1 MTNKLRNVCVTGSGN
16 GIGKAIAIM
25 LNKHGYNVAC
35 ADLSLKDAK
44 NTLNEFKNKD
54 KKGIAILVDV
64 TKLSQINK
72 MIQQVVNNFGTLD
85 IMINNAGV
93 TRTSD
98 IMDLNEQDW
107 YWINNVNSK
116 GTFFCLQAAAQQMKF
131 QKSGGRIINMSSVGA
146 RGFVDVSNA
155 IYAGSKG
162 AIVSLT
168 KTAAQQLGK
177 YNINVNAI
185 CPAPTFTDI
194 VEKLIKTRAS
204 EQKKSKEEIIKHYM
218 RDVPLGRF
226 NDPEDI
232 AEMALFLSSDTSK
245 NICGQSFNVDGGLIP
260 S

>member
-1 MTNKLRNVCVTGSGN
+1 
-16 GIGKAIAIM
+16 
-25 LNKHGYNVAC
+25 
-35 ADLSLKDAK
+35 
-44 NTLNEFKNKD
+44 
-54 KKGIAILVDV
+54 
-64 TKLSQINK
+64 

-177 YNINVNAI
+177 YKISNSR
-185 CPAPTFTDI
+185 C
-194 VEKLIKTRAS
+194 LRYS
-204 EQKKSKEEIIKHYM
+204 KKKCRS
-218 RDVPLGRF
+218 
-226 NDPEDI
+226 N
-232 AEMALFLSSDTSK
+232 
-245 NICGQSFNVDGGLIP
+245 
-260 S
+260 

>member
-35 ADLSLKDAK
+35 ADLSLEDAK

-54 KKGIAILVDV
+54 KKGIAILTDV
-64 TKLSQINK
+64 TKVYQINK

-131 QKSGGRIINMSSVGA
+131 QKSGGKIINISSVGA
-146 RGFVDVSNA
+146 RGFVDVSNV

-185 CPAPTFTDI
+185 CPAPTYTDI
-194 VEKLIKTRAS
+194 VEKLIKVRAS
-204 EQKKSKEEIIKHYM
+204 EQKKSKEEIIKYYM

-226 NDPEDI
+226 NEPEDI
-232 AEMALFLSSDTSK
+232 AKMALFLSSDSSK
-245 NICGQSFNVDGGLIP
+245 NISGQSFNVDGSLIP

>member
-16 GIGKAIAIM
+16 GFGKAIAIM

-35 ADLSLKDAK
+35 ADISLEDAK

-131 QKSGGRIINMSSVGA
+131 VLHQHLQILWKNSLKPELQNKKS
-146 RGFVDVSNA
+146 
-155 IYAGSKG
+155 
-162 AIVSLT
+162 
-168 KTAAQQLGK
+168 
-177 YNINVNAI
+177 
-185 CPAPTFTDI
+185 
-194 VEKLIKTRAS
+194 
-204 EQKKSKEEIIKHYM
+204 QKKKSLNII
-218 RDVPLGRF
+218 
-226 NDPEDI
+226 
-232 AEMALFLSSDTSK
+232 
-245 NICGQSFNVDGGLIP
+245 
-260 S
+260 